1 MAFSFRDDYPI
12 LQPGATI
19 DESLTSAAFGVA
31 QPVLP
36 KIVGSWAENFGPFA
50 AATAT
55 SSVVYIAP
63 YPVVVI
69 GFVLRFGTAS
79 SSGTVNL
86 EKTPSGTAVGSGTVL
101 LTGTVST
108 AGT

>member
-63 YPVVVI
+63 YPITRRPADEVVFHFLPSF
-69 GFVLRFGTAS
+69 FVLIF
-79 SSGTVNL
+79 
-86 EKTPSGTAVGSGTVL
+86 PVL
-101 LTGTVST
+101 PPHISRAREDLRMCPRDSVQ
-108 AGT
+108 